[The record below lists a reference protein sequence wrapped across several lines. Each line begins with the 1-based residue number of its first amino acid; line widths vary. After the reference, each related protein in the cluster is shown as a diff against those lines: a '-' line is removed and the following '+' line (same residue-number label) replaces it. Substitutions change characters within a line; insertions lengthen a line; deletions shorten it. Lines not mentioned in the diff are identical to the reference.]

1 MASLL
6 NAVPN
11 AELTAT
17 KSRTYDQVAAEP
29 EAGFPEAEALCGGKA
44 TLGRG
49 AFWVLFCR
57 KKVPEQNYVNHLIDC
72 KSYFYAIVESF
83 FF

>member
-11 AELTAT
+11 AKLTA
-17 KSRTYDQVAAEP
+17 KRPRTYDQVAAEP
-29 EAGFPEAEALCGGKA
+29 EAGFPGAEALSVGKA

-57 KKVPEQNYVNHLIDC
+57 KKVPETIYIIHLIN
-72 KSYFYAIVESF
+72 
-83 FF
+83 

>member
-11 AELTAT
+11 AKLTAT
-17 KSRTYDQVAAEP
+17 KPRTYDQVATEP
-29 EAGFPEAEALCGGKA
+29 EAGFPEAEALCGGEA

-57 KKVPEQNYVNHLIDC
+57 KKVPEEFTLSI
-72 KSYFYAIVESF
+72 
-83 FF
+83 

>member
-11 AELTAT
+11 AKLTAT

-29 EAGFPEAEALCGGKA
+29 EAGFPGAEALCGGKA
-44 TLGRG
+44 TLGRAWG
-49 AFWVLFCR
+49 AVFGYFFAG
-57 KKVPEQNYVNHLIDC
+57 KKYQKNLHNPFN
-72 KSYFYAIVESF
+72 
-83 FF
+83 